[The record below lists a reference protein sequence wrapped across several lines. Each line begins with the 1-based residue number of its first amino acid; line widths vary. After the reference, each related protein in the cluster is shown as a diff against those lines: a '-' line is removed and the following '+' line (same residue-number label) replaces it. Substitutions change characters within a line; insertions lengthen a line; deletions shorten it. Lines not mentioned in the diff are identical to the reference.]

1 MIEDVRRHSQNTIL
15 SRYDLDDLDKAKRS
29 GLYQATDEYFGED
42 GFVKSF
48 SIKSQKRKIVDK
60 IPSQIGCAILQWS
73 KLLFLRYFKSKRNKL
88 SFMF

>member
-1 MIEDVRRHSQNTIL
+1 MIEDVRKHSQNTIL

-29 GLYQATDEYFGED
+29 GLYMGTDEYFGED

-73 KLLFLRYFKSKRNKL
+73 KLLFLR
-88 SFMF
+88 